1 VAVVTAPKL
10 TVTVPIVLPEEEGF
24 LGNEW
29 LGCGDG
35 SNVKFDEFMPL
46 HQDHSLNDLS

>member
-1 VAVVTAPKL
+1 MAEVSWANVAVVTAPKL

-29 LGCGDG
+29 LGCGDW
-35 SNVKFDEFMPL
+35 SNVIFCIHF
-46 HQDHSLNDLS
+46 